1 MTEILYAKPV
11 IDAEL
16 ERLKSRTAKLKQ
28 NFNVTP
34 TLKVVLVGNDPGS
47 VIYTNSKKKFCEKI
61 GADCEIIK
69 LNENIQEDK
78 FLEVVNSLNSN
89 KSVHG
94 VLIQLPLP
102 KHLSHIDTTN
112 LVSPSKDVDGFHS
125 ENISRL
131 YRNDQSG
138 VGLVPCT
145 PKGILTLA
153 RHYNLDFSTKS
164 VLVIGRSLIVGK
176 PMSLLLTNL
185 DATVTLAHSKS
196 KNLKNEWDL
205 RLWIS
210 LEEPYSN

>member
-102 KHLSHIDTTN
+102 KWSRTCSLYPKRDSYTCKA
-112 LVSPSKDVDGFHS
+112 LQFRFFYKKCSRYWSKPHRG
-125 ENISRL
+125 
-131 YRNDQSG
+131 
-138 VGLVPCT
+138 
-145 PKGILTLA
+145 
-153 RHYNLDFSTKS
+153 
-164 VLVIGRSLIVGK
+164 
-176 PMSLLLTNL
+176 
-185 DATVTLAHSKS
+185 
-196 KNLKNEWDL
+196 
-205 RLWIS
+205 
-210 LEEPYSN
+210 